1 MPAYAE
7 SYLMDAMENLGEM
20 ADCAAAAPNVSLAE
34 FWHVFVSST
43 VAREI
48 AKGSPFTIVGKSGL
62 ELANEVCEQGG
73 LAFPDDPNTLSV
85 SDSFNLSPSYW
96 CGWILAFYQ
105 WSTSLTFAEINRHLP
120 ISTVFNMYRTYHEQ
134 SEDRFREA
142 ADEII
147 AASSYPQGLKR
158 QRTLMGLSQ
167 SQLAQR
173 SGVGIRAI
181 QQYEQGS
188 KDISRA
194 SFDNVRKLAKAL
206 HCQPQD
212 LMPPARRFEYGVVAL

>member
-1 MPAYAE
+1 MGAYAE

-20 ADCAAAAPNVSLAE
+20 ADCVAAAPGVTLAE
-34 FWHVFVSST
+34 FWSVFAASAI
-43 VAREI
+43 AREI
-48 AKGSPFTIVGKSGL
+48 AEGSPFAIVGKSGL
-62 ELANEVCEQGG
+62 ELASRVCEQGG
-73 LAFPDDPNTLSV
+73 LPFPDSPDGLPF
-85 SDSFNLSPSYW
+85 DEGFGLSPSYW

-105 WSTSLTFAEINRHLP
+105 WSTGRSFAEINRHLP
-120 ISTVFNMYRTYHEQ
+120 INVVRNMYGTFHEE

-147 AASSYPQGLKR
+147 TASNHPCGLKR
-158 QRTLMGLSQ
+158 QRLLVGLSQ
-167 SQLAQR
+167 SQLARR

-188 KDISRA
+188 KDIARA
-194 SFDNVRKLAKAL
+194 SFENVRKLSQAL

-212 LMPPARRFEYGVVAL
+212 LMPPASRFEYGVVAL